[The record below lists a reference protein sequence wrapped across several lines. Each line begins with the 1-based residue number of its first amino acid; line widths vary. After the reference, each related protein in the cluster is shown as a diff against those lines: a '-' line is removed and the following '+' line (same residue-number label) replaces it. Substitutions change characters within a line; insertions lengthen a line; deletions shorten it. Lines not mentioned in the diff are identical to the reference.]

1 MKRIGK
7 RLLACF
13 LAAAMAFTVPA
24 VPAYA
29 AVSQTSGNTAV
40 QNAALLEAL
49 RQEYGGDAEKLM
61 GVLTQYGLL
70 DDKGNLKTSEKID
83 LDGKEY
89 TLDQLE
95 ALLDDPATDL
105 SRVAKVDGD
114 PVTLEN
120 LKLMVEIERELARI
134 QAAYFTERSL
144 TPEQADSLLS
154 FYQAAQNGEVSLIS
168 SPYTP
173 SIYDH
178 TARVRM
184 KVDKN
189 EVKNEAGT
197 VTATFSLAEPLNYEV
212 SFKVQTLD
220 GSALAGT
227 HYTAVDKEVKIA
239 VGETSV
245 DVKIPILAISE
256 NWNTKDDLWDGKRSF
271 FLRAYD
277 AKDVLFADDSGDRE
291 ALTQQ
296 IDITMKYDFGSGKQ
310 ELSVNKNNYNE
321 ALPLTD
327 PMKYLVNKGVVNKL
341 TMSYNS
347 EVSGSAFSFDSFLH
361 GSQNYG
367 IVCNVFLYRGF
378 EASIKTGDTDLLS
391 GSKGYQYYSTRKYGD
406 EVNTD
411 WNDNPTYYTANDY
424 RDQFAPYQGFD
435 VNAAVNVGSEAS
447 RTITDLA
454 PYRESLCTKGITLH
468 GAAQESR
475 MVIIQAGY
483 GGQNGYTRTTNGVP
497 PKGQNFAYGEA
508 DLNNTYDS
516 ACDQFPW
523 YGYDKKTSTAIA
535 LSDTKMPT
543 VRSIKA
549 PEGVNFYEGDV
560 IPVTVEF
567 DEPVK
572 AGDVDF
578 RVLQNAT
585 GTAAT
590 QLEPADSGLTAER
603 HTFLYTVKATDNTTI
618 YPSYLSFADLQG
630 NKGTTLDGNSYFEA
644 KELCKK
650 GIKAPLS
657 KAAFGTLDVT
667 MGEDKTTKK
676 PVATVTV
683 PLSDVAEAVSDVL
696 AMGKPNSED
705 NKFYLNELQVSLD
718 GGTSKQP
725 FWFDDDKNPTQLV
738 CEIPLDYNT
747 TGEELPFTAELWWQG
762 ALLLGKKADG
772 KVPSTVFAESKDF
785 SIVPSADFEEYAGKK
800 TLFYQDFLGKSLP
813 SLSLGRQINNEKIT
827 FQQDDDFKW
836 SSGNDTVATIDEKG
850 VISLTGKSGE
860 VDFTL
865 TALNGGV
872 KEKEA
877 TNTTAKLKVDMGS
890 TPFLSVPAGQDRIAV
905 TKGQSAVLN
914 WTSNLSEKNQAAKPG
929 EIVETSFTAELYAA
943 GDCEIDGAGKVTGVK
958 KEKDK
963 ESLWSKTV
971 TGTAEKPAATVS
983 VPKEKLTEL
992 GSPAYVVRVSSG
1004 GLALYFQ
1011 ITVISP
1017 PAVVDLARPDGG
1029 LYVLDSIESLPL
1041 SYTFSNFVKDQ
1052 EGSQY
1057 ELYIVNSRGEEIA
1070 RETDLKKLTEEDG
1083 KLSGKYTL
1091 EIPKVELNKADKESY
1106 RDVYTVALKAKNGTD
1121 ANWSYDSFLLY
1132 VYSDGA
1138 LKLWID
1144 GEEAPASL
1152 EMTNVPQIS
1161 GLYEEYEFEVAQE
1174 QVLDMERDIN
1184 LKRMISINYGDYAWG
1199 ALCDRVKWAETD
1211 GREKGSVATVNYNR
1225 GGLYEN
1231 IEYFDRSSYAPTDQ
1245 FILSGL
1251 AEGEARVTVE
1261 HALTGDSAALD
1272 LSVKTLAGKL
1282 YLFQCYPKLT
1292 TTLTYTNG
1300 KGERKTVKSE
1310 EDGRAAIYEESGI
1323 ASDVYCRSEATEG
1336 GDSAVYLGTVYQP
1349 NLVSGERDSTRLE
1362 LYPLNNLQL
1371 RRAAQ
1376 ATLYFKQPDGTP
1388 YTGSVIFR
1396 GGVYREGEY
1405 AEKAQFAFQGEETVS
1420 KNGAEDQTVN
1430 LGPDGKL
1437 AVTMDITQFTT
1448 ASRPDAVQDAV
1459 QAGENIQYIMELR
1472 FGNDKDYQPIFT
1484 SVDASLN
1491 EADITSSGD
1500 AIYTL
1505 TKAEKKAPFIAGQ
1518 STRYAEKGDRFPVLG
1533 YTGNVGPNTTY
1544 PSVWLS
1550 TSVLWWGD
1558 ELPEN
1563 VKKAANSVTIQD
1575 ASQQTLLNQTVENT
1589 VYPFSTM
1596 LLTTHTVRVDQRSM
1610 DRLGMATYD
1619 ARNLKITLT
1628 RDGKNAYQSS
1638 TLPFKLVNM
1647 IGAPAS
1653 ESAES
1658 LTAALNQLGGT
1669 SVDAKEGGKMDTAD
1683 KLLQMGMKL
1692 VSSDSNYSTEKTGF
1706 SLKLSPTEDP
1716 LRFLGFITA
1725 NAGNM
1730 ESGHNVTGVYPAD
1743 GSGGGKKQTSDFD
1756 YVPSIFS
1763 IAQMCKGTYLGK
1775 QEADAMDAIEG
1786 KGVRSLSFDLGGYM
1800 ESEIVY
1806 NTTHKKWE
1814 IHVLNGGFH
1823 AGGGVSY
1830 SWQSNMVVGVV
1841 PVVISLTL
1849 GGTIEVSMDAQDGNY
1864 TYYLGGVDTAPNPDT
1879 VKVSM
1884 ADTDFLTELR
1894 VYLYA
1899 RIFAGIGFDISIV
1912 ALKVGI
1918 FGQIDADMQFQ
1929 WLNRPY
1935 LGGENKGYA
1944 LSDVGAENTRDQA
1957 VLDGQHFSA
1966 TGTAGIEFYFKFLFV
1981 SYEKI
1986 FASKSIELFNT
1997 GTGQWDQIQDIWAA
2011 NAKINGS
2018 KVRRMSV
2025 NGQTC
2030 YEVDLGAQLED
2041 RSYLNSGVP
2050 RIWGSPANGISLLS
2064 MDTQQG
2070 VTESLQTNAYPYSN
2084 PVVSDDGQLMAYLSD
2099 RGNTDVSATRAMYSV
2114 KEDGQFPEGSPISD
2128 EGYGDSSLQLAG
2140 TADSAVAVWVRQ
2152 SQQVAKEITGYDGEN
2167 NPIYAPLTPEDQA
2180 LQSNSTEVMASL
2192 WNGSAWET
2200 TRLTENGT
2208 PDLAPVAATNG
2219 EKTIVA
2225 WRSAVPSSNEAVTT
2239 FDQQDQIL
2247 CRVYDHATKNWGEV
2261 FTLYDGSSAA
2271 GAVKGLQIAM
2281 MADGAAAVA
2290 YTLDTSAGQ
2299 TQNDT
2304 SGWETMAAIVPAGG
2318 SGKDAVRTIRLTDDK
2333 ALDENPQIAAVS
2345 FGETQRFVVG
2355 WHTQQTVTESG
2366 NLEDDIRLAAFD
2378 ADGALYNGMPDS
2390 VGVIAAGTDLR
2401 VGSNFR
2407 FAKNAGSIEDLSLV
2421 WADSVAPEDGG
2432 KAEDLDEA
2440 YEEVGYDVLK
2450 AVKFINVQDQLSLS
2464 AAVEVAK
2471 MKGEN
2476 GKPNSLVDHFDAW
2489 MDNGEVK
2496 SILLATSY
2504 SGSKTRTVEVEMGG
2518 TTTSMELLVAD
2529 PVSGMYTAT
2538 GTFINQ
2544 IEVPTVAFDYDDI
2557 YLNTDIPV
2565 QFTVRNSG
2573 KDPIDSVSIQLGG
2586 GGAQT
2591 TGGLNLMPN
2600 ETTILTALCPVGS
2613 KVENVDYTVEASFT
2627 GGDSDQQSGS
2637 LCLDIPDV
2645 GFSGLTLDEAAD
2657 GKRTLRFSLYN
2668 QLTAPLTAGRDTV
2681 QVAFYSDPSHTL
2693 PLLDSSGEE
2702 LKLTITDE
2710 QDLTLINSGAY
2721 SRTVTADLTKIL
2733 GSGTEV
2739 PDGGVPVYAMAWIEQ
2754 QIRPA
2759 VLNRRN
2765 ARSAEMGVIGEFH
2778 TSNNYSQLNLQ
2789 GLLGQ
2794 YGNAPVHMNSNL
2806 TSEGGST
2813 VVTVTI
2819 QNNSLKEKTSGNLI
2833 VTLLDAGG
2841 KVLGQQQS
2849 YSAGAPNDGLLSLA
2863 VEEVK
2868 DVEFTFAGQAGA
2880 SVQVTYSDAVLDE
2893 EVTNNAALDQLA
2905 LAGVPLTVET
2915 REEKDGTEQ
2924 IWFVGKGRDLNQ
2936 ALLTVVPQ
2944 DPRAAVQVDKTAY
2957 TAARQLRLSGGL
2969 NRYTVTIT
2977 ALDGTTVQTYYLEVS
2992 NTLSPSGGGSG
3003 YSVTVP
3009 EKTDHGTVTANPDQA
3024 EEGQAVAITVT
3035 PEQGYMLEKLT
3046 AVDEKGNKLT
3056 LTNLGDGKYTFT
3068 MPGSKVEVQAAFKPV
3083 AFPFADVSESDWFY
3097 GSVKYVYE
3105 NGMMNGTGYTTFSPY
3120 LNTSRGM
3127 IMTVLYRLE
3136 GSPAVSGGSGFTD
3149 VAAGQYYTDA
3159 IAWGSAHGI
3168 VLGYENNRFGPDDDV
3183 TREQLAAILYRYAQ
3197 YKGYDVTA
3205 GGSGVIT
3212 GYEDAETVSSYAVT
3226 PMKWA
3231 VGTGVINGSENRLLP
3246 RNMATRGEAAAM
3258 FMRFC
3263 RKVAQAAR

>member
-1 MKRIGK
+1 
-7 RLLACF
+7 
-13 LAAAMAFTVPA
+13 MAFTVPA

-89 TLDQLE
+89 TLDQIE

-120 LKLMVEIERELARI
+120 LKQMVEIERELARI
-134 QAAYFTERSL
+134 QSTYFTDRSL

-154 FYQAAQNGEVSLIS
+154 FYRAAQNGEVSLIS

-197 VTATFSLAEPLNYEV
+197 VTASFSLAAPLNYEV

-220 GSALAGT
+220 GSALAGI
-227 HYTAVDKEVKIA
+227 HYTKTKEEEKGGEVKIPT
-239 VGETSV
+239 GETSV
-245 DVKIPILAISE
+245 DVEIPILAVSE
-256 NWNTKDDLWDGKRSF
+256 NWDTKDDLWNGKRSF

-296 IDITMKYDFGSGKQ
+296 IDIAMKYDFGSGTQ
-310 ELSVNKNNYNE
+310 QLSVNENNYNKT
-321 ALPLTD
+321 LPLSD

-341 TMSYNS
+341 TMSYSS
-347 EVSGSAFSFDSFLH
+347 EVSGSAFSFDGFLR
-361 GSQNYG
+361 GDQNAILCSIY
-367 IVCNVFLYRGF
+367 LYRGF
-378 EASIKTGDTDLLS
+378 EASIKTGSTDLLS
-391 GSKGYQYYSTRKYGD
+391 GSKGYQYYSTRKYAD

-411 WNDNPTYYTANDY
+411 WNSDPTYCTEDDY
-424 RDQFAPYQGFD
+424 QDQYPPYPGFNVKAGVD
-435 VNAAVNVGSEAS
+435 VGSEAS
-447 RTITDLA
+447 KTITDLA
-454 PYRESLCTKGITLH
+454 SYRESLCTNGITLH
-468 GAAQESR
+468 GAAHESR
-475 MVIIQAGY
+475 MVIIQALGGLWGY
-483 GGQNGYTRTTNGVP
+483 SRTTNGVP
-497 PKGQNFAYGEA
+497 PKDQGFNGGETE
-508 DLNNTYDS
+508 LNNAYDS

-523 YGYDKKTSTAIA
+523 NGYDKKTSTAIA
-535 LSDTKMPT
+535 LSDTQMPT
-543 VRSIKA
+543 VVSIKA
-549 PEGVNFYEGDV
+549 PENINFYAGDV
-560 IPVTVEF
+560 IPVTVQF
-567 DEPVK
+567 SEPVTAEK
-572 AGDVDF
+572 VNF
-578 RVLQNAT
+578 EVLQNAT
-585 GTAAT
+585 GEAT
-590 QLEPADSGLTAER
+590 IQLQPADGALTAER
-603 HTFLYTVKATDNTTI
+603 HTFLYTVRETDNPMI
-618 YPSYLSFADLQG
+618 HPDSLSFQDLQG
-630 NKGTTLDGNSYFEA
+630 NEGTTLKGNSNFKGLSA
-644 KELCKK
+644 DDLCKE
-650 GIKAPLS
+650 GIKAPLP
-657 KAAFGTLDVT
+657 KAAFGTPAVT
-667 MGEDKTTKK
+667 MGEDETTKK

-683 PLSDVAEAVSDVL
+683 PLTDVAEAVDDVL
-696 AMGKPNSED
+696 DMGKTKD
-705 NKFYLNELQVSLD
+705 NKFYLNDLQVSLD
-718 GGTSKQP
+718 GGTNKQP
-725 FWFDDDKNPTQLV
+725 FWFDNDKNPTKLE
-738 CEIPLDYNT
+738 CRIPLDYNT
-747 TGEELPFTAELWWQG
+747 TGDDLPFTAELWWKDI
-762 ALLLGKKADG
+762 LLLGKKADG
-772 KVPSTVFAESKDF
+772 SVPSTVFAERKDF
-785 SIVPSADFEEYAGKK
+785 SIVPSTDFAEYAGKK

-813 SLSLGRQINNEKIT
+813 KLSLGRKINRPEIT
-827 FQQDDDFKW
+827 FQQDGDFKW

-850 VISLTGKSGE
+850 VIFLTGKSGE

-890 TPFLSVPAGQDRIAV
+890 TPFLSVPAGQDRITV
-905 TKGQSAVLN
+905 TQGQSAVLN

-929 EIVETSFTAELYAA
+929 EKVETTFSAELYAA

-958 KEKDK
+958 QGKEFQ
-963 ESLWSKTV
+963 WSGTV
-971 TGTAEKPAATVS
+971 TGDATKPAATVS
-983 VPKEKLTEL
+983 VPKEELTVL

-1011 ITVISP
+1011 ITVIPP
-1017 PAVVDLARPDGG
+1017 PAGVDLARPDGG
-1029 LYVLDSIESLPL
+1029 LYVLDSIGSLSL

-1057 ELYIVNSRGEEIA
+1057 ELYIVNSKGKEIA

-1091 EIPKVELNKADKESY
+1091 EIPKVELNKEDKESY

-1161 GLYEEYEFEVAQE
+1161 GLYEEYEFEVAQKK
-1174 QVLDMERDIN
+1174 VLDMERDIN

-1251 AEGEARVTVE
+1251 AEGEAEITVE
-1261 HALTGDSAALD
+1261 HALTEANATLD
-1272 LSVKTLAGKL
+1272 LSVKTLADKL

-1300 KGERKTVKSE
+1300 NGERKTVKSQG
-1310 EDGRAAIYEESGI
+1310 DGRAAVYEESGI

-1336 GDSAVYLGTVYQP
+1336 SDIAVYLGTVYQP

-1388 YTGSVIFR
+1388 YTGSVTFR

-1405 AEKAQFAFQGEETVS
+1405 AEKAQFAFQGEEAVN
-1420 KNGAEDQTVN
+1420 KNGAEDQTVS

-1448 ASRPDAVQDAV
+1448 ASRPDAVQNAV

-1589 VYPFSTM
+1589 VYPFSTI

-1619 ARNLKITLT
+1619 ARNLKITLS
-1628 RDGKNAYQSS
+1628 RDGKNTYQSS

-1658 LTAALNQLGGT
+1658 LSAALEQLGGT
-1669 SVDAKEGGKMDTAD
+1669 SVDAGSDNKMSTAD
-1683 KLLQMGMKL
+1683 KLLQMGMEL

-1706 SLKLSPTEDP
+1706 SLKLSPTKDP

-1725 NAGNM
+1725 NGGNM

-1864 TYYLGGVDTAPNPDT
+1864 TYYLGGVGTADSEDA

-1944 LSDVGAENTRDQA
+1944 LSDVGAEGTRDQA

-1997 GTGQWDQIQDIWAA
+1997 GTGQWKQIQDIWAA
-2011 NAKINGS
+2011 NAKINGA

-2064 MDTQQG
+2064 VDTQQG

-2084 PVVSDDGQLMAYLSD
+2084 PVVSDDGQMMAYLSD
-2099 RGNTDVSATRAMYSV
+2099 RGNADVSATRAMCSV
-2114 KEDGQFPEGSPISD
+2114 KSGGSFPEGSPISN

-2192 WNGSAWET
+2192 WNGSAWAT

-2219 EKTIVA
+2219 KKTIVA

-2247 CRVYDHATKNWGEV
+2247 CRVYDHAAKNWGEA

-2281 MADGAAAVA
+2281 MEDGAAAVA

-2299 TQNDT
+2299 AQDDT
-2304 SGWETMAAIVPAGG
+2304 SGWETMAAIIPLDEKTEDGKTEEKKTA
-2318 SGKDAVRTIRLTDDK
+2318 GKDAVRTIRLTDDK
-2333 ALDENPQIAAVS
+2333 ALDENPQIAAVY
-2345 FGETQRFVVG
+2345 FGDTQRFVVG

-2390 VGVIAAGTDLR
+2390 VGVITAGTDLR

-2407 FAKNAGSIEDLSLV
+2407 FAKNAGNIEDLSLV
-2421 WADSVAPEDGG
+2421 WVDSVAPEDGG
-2432 KAEDLDEA
+2432 NAENLDEA
-2440 YEEVGYDVLK
+2440 YKEVGYDVLK
-2450 AVKFINVQDQLSLS
+2450 AVKFIDVQDRLSLS

-2489 MDNGEVK
+2489 MDEGEVK

-2504 SGSKTRTVEVEMGG
+2504 SGSKTRTVEVEMNG
-2518 TTTSMELLVAD
+2518 TTTSMELQVAD

-2538 GTFINQ
+2538 GTFLNQ

-2573 KDPIDSVSIQLGG
+2573 KDSIGSVSIQLGG
-2586 GGAQT
+2586 GDTQT
-2591 TGGLNLMPN
+2591 IDGLNLMPN

-2613 KVENVDYTVEASFT
+2613 TVENVDYTVTASFT
-2627 GGDSDQQSGS
+2627 GGDSSQQSGS

-2668 QLTAPLTAGRDTV
+2668 QLTAPLKAGRDTV
-2681 QVAFYSDPSHTL
+2681 QVAFYSDPSHTE
-2693 PLLDSSGEE
+2693 PLLSSSGEA

-2794 YGNAPVHMNSNL
+2794 YGNAPVHMNSTL

-2849 YSAGAPNDGLLSLA
+2849 YSAGAPNDGLLSLGI
-2863 VEEVK
+2863 EEIK
-2868 DVEFTFAGQAGA
+2868 DVQFTFAGQAGA
-2880 SVQVTYSDAVLDE
+2880 SVQVAYSDAMLNE

-2905 LAGVPLTVET
+2905 LSGVPLTVET

-2944 DPRAAVQVDKTAY
+2944 DPRASVQVDKTEY

-2977 ALDGTTVQTYYLEVS
+2977 APDETTVQTYYLEVS

-3068 MPGSKVEVQAAFKPV
+3068 MPGSKVEVQAAFKPA

-3159 IAWGSAHGI
+3159 ITWGSAHGI

>member
-1 MKRIGK
+1 
-7 RLLACF
+7 
-13 LAAAMAFTVPA
+13 MAFTVPA

-367 IVCNVFLYRGF
+367 IVCNVFLDRGF
-378 EASIKTGDTDLLS
+378 AASIKTGDTDLLS

-1245 FILSGL
+1245 VILSGL

-1957 VLDGQHFSA
+1957 VLDGQHFSS

-2613 KVENVDYTVEASFT
+2613 TVENVDYTVEASFT

>member
-1 MKRIGK
+1 
-7 RLLACF
+7 
-13 LAAAMAFTVPA
+13 MAFTVPA

-2613 KVENVDYTVEASFT
+2613 TVENVDYTVEASFT

>member
-1 MKRIGK
+1 
-7 RLLACF
+7 
-13 LAAAMAFTVPA
+13 MAFTVPA
-24 VPAYA
+24 APAYA
-29 AVSQTSGNTAV
+29 TVGQTSGNTAV

-49 RQEYGGDAEKLM
+49 RQEYGGDAEELM

-83 LDGKEY
+83 LDGTEY
-89 TLDQLE
+89 TLDQIE
-95 ALLDDPATDL
+95 ALLDDPTTDL

-134 QAAYFTERSL
+134 QATYFTERSL
-144 TPEQADSLLS
+144 TSEQADSLLS

-173 SIYDH
+173 SGFDH

-184 KVDKN
+184 KVDKAEVNN
-189 EVKNEAGT
+189 EVGT
-197 VTATFSLAEPLNYEV
+197 VTATFSLAAALGYDV

-245 DVKIPILAISE
+245 DVEIPILAVSG
-256 NWNTKDDLWDGKRSF
+256 NWDTKDDLWDGKRSF

-277 AKDVLFADDSGDRE
+277 AQHVLFADDSGDRE

-296 IDITMKYDFGSGKQ
+296 TDITMKYDFGSGTQ
-310 ELSVNKNNYNE
+310 QLSVNKNNYNE
-321 ALPLTD
+321 TLTLTD

-341 TMSYNS
+341 DWWHDANFSNS
-347 EVSGSAFSFDSFLH
+347 VGGTWYSKIDEYKDSGGH
-361 GSQNYG
+361 GDYVTVLKRTYSGY
-367 IVCNVFLYRGF
+367 
-378 EASIKTGDTDLLS
+378 EASISVGTQNLVTSS
-391 GSKGYQYYSTRKYGD
+391 GGYQYNGPFDEKTDQWGYTEPEQENNLFGD
-406 EVNTD
+406 YEKFC
-411 WNDNPTYYTANDY
+411 P
-424 RDQFAPYQGFD
+424 
-435 VNAAVNVGSEAS
+435 
-447 RTITDLA
+447 L
-454 PYRESLCTKGITLH
+454 
-468 GAAQESR
+468 
-475 MVIIQAGY
+475 Y
-483 GGQNGYTRTTNGVP
+483 GGNSKDGVISAA
-497 PKGQNFAYGEA
+497 KSGTSWLDTSSALKDGLVQSGVHFFGRAHVSQ
-508 DLNNTYDS
+508 LNTMI
-516 ACDQFPW
+516 
-523 YGYDKKTSTAIA
+523 TSTTAALMWVNSNTRSILDGESNALYTNPKAILSDDIISYIEEFYTDYIKGFPGRDTNVHETVT

-543 VRSIKA
+543 VVSIKA
-549 PEGVNFYEGDV
+549 PENINFYVGDV
-560 IPVTVEF
+560 IPVTVQF
-567 DEPVK
+567 SEPVR
-572 AGDVDF
+572 AEDVEF
-578 RVLQNAT
+578 KVLQNAT
-585 GTAAT
+585 GDAT
-590 QLEPADSGLTAER
+590 IQLQLADGALTAER
-603 HTFLYTVKATDNTTI
+603 HTFLYTVRETDNPMI
-618 YPSYLSFADLQG
+618 HPDSLSFQDLQG
-630 NKGTTLDGNSYFEA
+630 NAGTTLKGNSNFKGLNA
-644 KELCKK
+644 DDLCKE
-650 GIKAPLS
+650 GIKAPLP
-657 KAAFGTLDVT
+657 KAAFGTPAVT
-667 MGEDKTTKK
+667 MGEDETTKK

-683 PLSDVAEAVSDVL
+683 PLTGVTEAVGDVL
-696 AMGKPNSED
+696 DMGKTSSED
-705 NKFYLNELQVSLD
+705 NKFYLNELRVSLD

-725 FWFDDDKNPTQLV
+725 FWFDNDKNPTKLECQ
-738 CEIPLDYNT
+738 IPLDYNT
-747 TGEELPFTAELWWQG
+747 TGDDLPFTAELWWQDI
-762 ALLLGKKADG
+762 LLLGKKADG
-772 KVPSTVFAESKDF
+772 NVPSTVFAKREDF

-827 FQQDDDFKW
+827 FQQDSDFKW

-872 KEKEA
+872 KKEEA
-877 TNTTAKLKVDMGS
+877 TNTTAKLKVDMGN
-890 TPFLSVPAGQDRIAV
+890 TPFLSVPAGQDRITV
-905 TKGQSAVLN
+905 TQGQSAVLN

-929 EIVETSFTAELYAA
+929 EIVKTSFTAELYAA
-943 GDCEIDGAGKVTGVK
+943 GDCTIDGTGKVTGVNQNT
-958 KEKDK
+958 EP
-963 ESLWSKTV
+963 LWSKTV
-971 TGTAEKPAATVS
+971 TGDAEKPAATVS
-983 VPKEKLTEL
+983 VPKEKLTVL
-992 GSPAYVVRVSSG
+992 GSPAYVVRVSGG

-1029 LYVLDSIESLPL
+1029 LYVLDSIGILPL
-1041 SYTFSNFVKDQ
+1041 SYTFSNFVKGQ

-1057 ELYIVNSRGEEIA
+1057 ELYIVNSKGEEIA
-1070 RETDLKKLTEEDG
+1070 KETDLGKLTEEDG
-1083 KLSGKYTL
+1083 KLSGKYEL
-1091 EIPKVELNKADKESY
+1091 EIPKVELNQEDKESY

-1132 VYSDGA
+1132 VYSDNA

-1152 EMTNVPQIS
+1152 KMTNVPEIS
-1161 GLYEEYEFEVAQE
+1161 GLYEEYEFEVAQKK
-1174 QVLDMERDIN
+1174 VLDMERDIN

-1211 GREKGSVATVNYNR
+1211 EREKGSVATVNYNR

-1251 AEGEARVTVE
+1251 AEGEAEITVE

-1272 LSVKTLAGKL
+1272 LSVRTLAGKL

-1310 EDGRAAIYEESGI
+1310 EDGRAAVYEESGI
-1323 ASDVYCRSEATEG
+1323 ASDVYCRSEVKEK

-1388 YTGSVIFR
+1388 YTGSVTFR

-1405 AEKAQFAFQGEETVS
+1405 AEKAQFAFQDEETVN

-1448 ASRPDAVQDAV
+1448 ASRPDAVQNAV

-1533 YTGNVGPNTTY
+1533 YTGNVGPNTSY

-1619 ARNLKITLT
+1619 ARNLKITLS

-1658 LTAALNQLGGT
+1658 LSAALTQLGGT
-1669 SVDAKEGGKMDTAD
+1669 SVDAGSDNKMSTAD
-1683 KLLQMGMKL
+1683 KLLQMGMSL
-1692 VSSDSNYSTEKTGF
+1692 VASDSNYSTEKTGF

-1725 NAGNM
+1725 NGGNM

-1775 QEADAMDAIEG
+1775 QEEDAMDAIEG
-1786 KGVRSLSFDLGGYM
+1786 KGVRSLSFELGGYM

-2011 NAKINGS
+2011 NAKINGA

-2084 PVVSDDGQLMAYLSD
+2084 PVVSDDGHMMAYLSD
-2099 RGNTDVSATRAMYSV
+2099 MGNADVSATRAMCSV
-2114 KEDGQFPEGSPISD
+2114 KDGGSFPVGSPISD

-2140 TADSAVAVWVRQ
+2140 TADNAVAVWVRQ

-2192 WNGSAWET
+2192 WNGTGWET

-2239 FDQQDQIL
+2239 FDQQDKIL
-2247 CRVYDHATKNWGEV
+2247 CRVYDHATKNWGEA

-2421 WADSVAPEDGG
+2421 WVDSVAPEDGG

-2613 KVENVDYTVEASFT
+2613 TVENVDYTVEASFT

-2849 YSAGAPNDGLLSLA
+2849 YSAGALNNGLLSLEI
-2863 VEEVK
+2863 EEIR
-2868 DVEFTFAGQAGA
+2868 DVQFTFAGQTGA
-2880 SVQVTYSDAVLDE
+2880 SVQVTYSDAVLE
-2893 EVTNNAALDQLA
+2893 EGVTNNAALDQLS
-2905 LAGVPLTVET
+2905 LAGVSLTVET
-2915 REEKDGTEQ
+2915 REEEDGTEQ

-2944 DPRAAVQVDKTAY
+2944 DPRAAVQVDKTEY

-2977 ALDGTTVQTYYLEVS
+2977 APDGTTVQTYYLEVS

-3068 MPGSKVEVQAAFKPV
+3068 MPGSKVEVQAAFKPA

-3105 NGMMNGTGYTTFSPY
+3105 NGMMNGTGYTTFSPC

-3159 IAWGSAHGI
+3159 IAWGSAHSI

>member
-1 MKRIGK
+1 M
-7 RLLACF
+7 
-13 LAAAMAFTVPA
+13 
-24 VPAYA
+24 
-29 AVSQTSGNTAV
+29 
-40 QNAALLEAL
+40 
-49 RQEYGGDAEKLM
+49 
-61 GVLTQYGLL
+61 
-70 DDKGNLKTSEKID
+70 
-83 LDGKEY
+83 
-89 TLDQLE
+89 
-95 ALLDDPATDL
+95 
-105 SRVAKVDGD
+105 
-114 PVTLEN
+114 
-120 LKLMVEIERELARI
+120 
-134 QAAYFTERSL
+134 
-144 TPEQADSLLS
+144 
-154 FYQAAQNGEVSLIS
+154 
-168 SPYTP
+168 
-173 SIYDH
+173 
-178 TARVRM
+178 
-184 KVDKN
+184 
-189 EVKNEAGT
+189 
-197 VTATFSLAEPLNYEV
+197 
-212 SFKVQTLD
+212 
-220 GSALAGT
+220 
-227 HYTAVDKEVKIA
+227 
-239 VGETSV
+239 
-245 DVKIPILAISE
+245 
-256 NWNTKDDLWDGKRSF
+256 
-271 FLRAYD
+271 
-277 AKDVLFADDSGDRE
+277 LFADDSGDRE

-585 GTAAT
+585 GAAAT

-2011 NAKINGS
+2011 NAKINGA

-2084 PVVSDDGQLMAYLSD
+2084 PVVSDDGHMMAYLSD
-2099 RGNTDVSATRAMYSV
+2099 MGNADVSATRAMCSV
-2114 KEDGQFPEGSPISD
+2114 KDGGSFPVGSPISD

-2140 TADSAVAVWVRQ
+2140 TADNAVAVWVRQ

-2192 WNGSAWET
+2192 WNGTGWET

-2239 FDQQDQIL
+2239 FDQQDKIL
-2247 CRVYDHATKNWGEV
+2247 CRVYDHATKNWGEA

-2421 WADSVAPEDGG
+2421 WVDSVAPEDGG

-2613 KVENVDYTVEASFT
+2613 TVENVDYTVEASFT

-2849 YSAGAPNDGLLSLA
+2849 YSAGALNNGLLSLEI
-2863 VEEVK
+2863 EEIR
-2868 DVEFTFAGQAGA
+2868 DVQFTFAGQTGA
-2880 SVQVTYSDAVLDE
+2880 SVQVTYSDAVLE
-2893 EVTNNAALDQLA
+2893 EGVTNNAALDQLS
-2905 LAGVPLTVET
+2905 LAGVSLTVET
-2915 REEKDGTEQ
+2915 REEEDGTEQ

-2944 DPRAAVQVDKTAY
+2944 DPRAAVQVDKTEY

-2977 ALDGTTVQTYYLEVS
+2977 APDGTTVQTYYLEVS

-3068 MPGSKVEVQAAFKPV
+3068 MPGSKVEVQAAFKPA

-3105 NGMMNGTGYTTFSPY
+3105 NGMMNGTGYTTFSPC

-3159 IAWGSAHGI
+3159 IAWGSAHSI

>member
-1 MKRIGK
+1 
-7 RLLACF
+7 
-13 LAAAMAFTVPA
+13 MAFTVPA

-630 NKGTTLDGNSYFEA
+630 NKGTTLDCNSYFEA

-2011 NAKINGS
+2011 NAKINGA

-2084 PVVSDDGQLMAYLSD
+2084 PVVSDDGHMMAYLSD
-2099 RGNTDVSATRAMYSV
+2099 MGNADVSATRAMCSV
-2114 KEDGQFPEGSPISD
+2114 KDGGSFPVGSPISD

-2140 TADSAVAVWVRQ
+2140 TADNAVAVWVRQ

-2192 WNGSAWET
+2192 WNGTGWET

-2239 FDQQDQIL
+2239 FDQQDKIL
-2247 CRVYDHATKNWGEV
+2247 CRVYDHATKNWGEA

-2421 WADSVAPEDGG
+2421 WVDSVAPEDGG

-2613 KVENVDYTVEASFT
+2613 TVENVDYTVEASFT

-2849 YSAGAPNDGLLSLA
+2849 YSAGALNNGLLSLEI
-2863 VEEVK
+2863 EEIR
-2868 DVEFTFAGQAGA
+2868 DVQFTFAGQTGA
-2880 SVQVTYSDAVLDE
+2880 SVQVTYSDAVLE
-2893 EVTNNAALDQLA
+2893 EGVTNNAALDQLS
-2905 LAGVPLTVET
+2905 LAGVSLTVET
-2915 REEKDGTEQ
+2915 REEEDGTEQ

-2944 DPRAAVQVDKTAY
+2944 DPRAAVQVDKTEY

-2977 ALDGTTVQTYYLEVS
+2977 APDGTTVQTYYLEVS

-3068 MPGSKVEVQAAFKPV
+3068 MPGSKVEVQAAFKPA

-3105 NGMMNGTGYTTFSPY
+3105 NGMMNGTGYTTFSPC

-3159 IAWGSAHGI
+3159 IAWGSAHSI

>member
-1 MKRIGK
+1 
-7 RLLACF
+7 
-13 LAAAMAFTVPA
+13 MAFTVPA

-2504 SGSKTRTVEVEMGG
+2504 SVSKTRTVEVEMGG

-2613 KVENVDYTVEASFT
+2613 TVENVDYTVEASFT

>member
-1 MKRIGK
+1 
-7 RLLACF
+7 
-13 LAAAMAFTVPA
+13 MAFTVPA

-762 ALLLGKKADG
+762 ALLLCKKADG

-2613 KVENVDYTVEASFT
+2613 TVENVDYTVEASFT

>member
-1 MKRIGK
+1 
-7 RLLACF
+7 
-13 LAAAMAFTVPA
+13 MAFTVPA

-1692 VSSDSNYSTEKTGF
+1692 VSSDSNYSTEKTGI

-2613 KVENVDYTVEASFT
+2613 TVENVDYTVEASFT

>member
-1 MKRIGK
+1 
-7 RLLACF
+7 
-13 LAAAMAFTVPA
+13 MAFTVPA

-2011 NAKINGS
+2011 NAKINGA

-2084 PVVSDDGQLMAYLSD
+2084 PVVSDDGHMMAYLSD
-2099 RGNTDVSATRAMYSV
+2099 MGNADVSATRAMCSV
-2114 KEDGQFPEGSPISD
+2114 KDGGSFPVGSPISD

-2140 TADSAVAVWVRQ
+2140 TADNAVAVWVRQ

-2192 WNGSAWET
+2192 WNGTGWET

-2239 FDQQDQIL
+2239 FDQQDKIL
-2247 CRVYDHATKNWGEV
+2247 CRVYDHATKNWGEA

-2421 WADSVAPEDGG
+2421 WVDSVAPEDGG

-2613 KVENVDYTVEASFT
+2613 TVENVDYTVEASFT

-2794 YGNAPVHMNSNL
+2794 YGNAPVQMNSNL

-2813 VVTVTI
+2813 AVTVTI

-2849 YSAGAPNDGLLSLA
+2849 YSAGALNNGLLALEI
-2863 VEEVK
+2863 EEIR
-2868 DVEFTFAGQAGA
+2868 DVQFTFAGQTGA
-2880 SVQVTYSDAVLDE
+2880 SVQVTYSDAVLE
-2893 EVTNNAALDQLA
+2893 EGVTNNAALDQLS
-2905 LAGVPLTVET
+2905 LAGVSLTVET
-2915 REEKDGTEQ
+2915 REEEDGTEQ

-2944 DPRAAVQVDKTAY
+2944 DPRAAVQVDKTEY

-2977 ALDGTTVQTYYLEVS
+2977 APDGTTVQTYYLEVS

-3068 MPGSKVEVQAAFKPV
+3068 MPGSKVEVQAAFKPA

-3105 NGMMNGTGYTTFSPY
+3105 NGMMNGTGYTTFSPC

-3159 IAWGSAHGI
+3159 IAWGSAHSI

>member
-2011 NAKINGS
+2011 NAKINGA

-2084 PVVSDDGQLMAYLSD
+2084 PVVSDDGHMMAYLSD
-2099 RGNTDVSATRAMYSV
+2099 MGNADVSATRAMCSV
-2114 KEDGQFPEGSPISD
+2114 KDGGSFPVGSPISD

-2140 TADSAVAVWVRQ
+2140 TADNAVAVWVRQ

-2192 WNGSAWET
+2192 WNGTGWET

-2239 FDQQDQIL
+2239 FDQQDKIL
-2247 CRVYDHATKNWGEV
+2247 CRVYDHATKNWGEA

-2421 WADSVAPEDGG
+2421 WVDSVAPEDGG

-2613 KVENVDYTVEASFT
+2613 TVENVDYTVTASFT
-2627 GGDSDQQSGS
+2627 GGDSSQQSGS

-2849 YSAGAPNDGLLSLA
+2849 YSAGALNNGLLSLEI
-2863 VEEVK
+2863 EEIR
-2868 DVEFTFAGQAGA
+2868 DVQFTFAGQTGA
-2880 SVQVTYSDAVLDE
+2880 SVQVTYSDAVLE
-2893 EVTNNAALDQLA
+2893 EGVTNNAALDQLS
-2905 LAGVPLTVET
+2905 LAGVSLTVET
-2915 REEKDGTEQ
+2915 REEEDGTEQ

-2944 DPRAAVQVDKTAY
+2944 DPRAAVQVDKTEY

-2977 ALDGTTVQTYYLEVS
+2977 APDGTTVQTYYLEVS

-3068 MPGSKVEVQAAFKPV
+3068 MPGSKVEVQAAFKPA

-3105 NGMMNGTGYTTFSPY
+3105 NGMMNGTGYTTFSPC

-3159 IAWGSAHGI
+3159 IAWGSAHSI

>member
-1 MKRIGK
+1 
-7 RLLACF
+7 
-13 LAAAMAFTVPA
+13 MAFTVPA

-1806 NTTHKKWE
+1806 NTTHKRWE

-2613 KVENVDYTVEASFT
+2613 TVENVDYTVEASFT

-2739 PDGGVPVYAMAWIEQ
+2739 PDGVCYGLDRAADPPRRAEPQKCEKRRNGRDRRIPHQQQLFPAEPSGPAGAVRQRPGPYEQQLDQRGRQHRRHRDHPEQQPEGEDQRQSDRHPAGRRGEGAGAAAELFCRSPQRRPALSGSRRGKGCGVHLCGPGGRVGSGDLFRRGAGRGGNKQRSSGPACPCRGSPDRRNPGGEGRHGADLVCGQRKGPEPGPSDRGPAGSPRRRSGGQNRVYGGPAASPVRRPEPVYRHHHRA
-2754 QIRPA
+2754 
-2759 VLNRRN
+2759 
-2765 ARSAEMGVIGEFH
+2765 
-2778 TSNNYSQLNLQ
+2778 
-2789 GLLGQ
+2789 
-2794 YGNAPVHMNSNL
+2794 
-2806 TSEGGST
+2806 
-2813 VVTVTI
+2813 
-2819 QNNSLKEKTSGNLI
+2819 
-2833 VTLLDAGG
+2833 
-2841 KVLGQQQS
+2841 
-2849 YSAGAPNDGLLSLA
+2849 
-2863 VEEVK
+2863 
-2868 DVEFTFAGQAGA
+2868 
-2880 SVQVTYSDAVLDE
+2880 
-2893 EVTNNAALDQLA
+2893 
-2905 LAGVPLTVET
+2905 
-2915 REEKDGTEQ
+2915 
-2924 IWFVGKGRDLNQ
+2924 GRDH
-2936 ALLTVVPQ
+2936 
-2944 DPRAAVQVDKTAY
+2944 RAD
-2957 TAARQLRLSGGL
+2957 LLSGGEQHAFPQRRRL
-2969 NRYTVTIT
+2969 RLFGHRTGK
-2977 ALDGTTVQTYYLEVS
+2977 DGPRHGDRQ
-2992 NTLSPSGGGSG
+2992 PGSG
-3003 YSVTVP
+3003 
-3009 EKTDHGTVTANPDQA
+3009 
-3024 EEGQAVAITVT
+3024 
-3035 PEQGYMLEKLT
+3035 
-3046 AVDEKGNKLT
+3046 
-3056 LTNLGDGKYTFT
+3056 
-3068 MPGSKVEVQAAFKPV
+3068 
-3083 AFPFADVSESDWFY
+3083 
-3097 GSVKYVYE
+3097 
-3105 NGMMNGTGYTTFSPY
+3105 
-3120 LNTSRGM
+3120 
-3127 IMTVLYRLE
+3127 
-3136 GSPAVSGGSGFTD
+3136 
-3149 VAAGQYYTDA
+3149 
-3159 IAWGSAHGI
+3159 
-3168 VLGYENNRFGPDDDV
+3168 
-3183 TREQLAAILYRYAQ
+3183 
-3197 YKGYDVTA
+3197 
-3205 GGSGVIT
+3205 
-3212 GYEDAETVSSYAVT
+3212 
-3226 PMKWA
+3226 
-3231 VGTGVINGSENRLLP
+3231 
-3246 RNMATRGEAAAM
+3246 
-3258 FMRFC
+3258 
-3263 RKVAQAAR
+3263 

>member
-1 MKRIGK
+1 
-7 RLLACF
+7 
-13 LAAAMAFTVPA
+13 MAFTVPA

-2011 NAKINGS
+2011 NAKINGA

-2084 PVVSDDGQLMAYLSD
+2084 PVVSDDGHMMAYLSD
-2099 RGNTDVSATRAMYSV
+2099 MGNADVSATRAMCSV
-2114 KEDGQFPEGSPISD
+2114 KDGGSFPVGSPISD

-2140 TADSAVAVWVRQ
+2140 TADNAVAVWVRQ

-2192 WNGSAWET
+2192 WNGTGWET

-2239 FDQQDQIL
+2239 FDQQDKIL
-2247 CRVYDHATKNWGEV
+2247 CRVYDHATKNWGEA

-2421 WADSVAPEDGG
+2421 WVDSVAPEDGG

-2613 KVENVDYTVEASFT
+2613 TVENVDYTVEASFT

-2849 YSAGAPNDGLLSLA
+2849 YSAGALNNGLLSLEI
-2863 VEEVK
+2863 EEIR
-2868 DVEFTFAGQAGA
+2868 DVQFTFAGQTGA
-2880 SVQVTYSDAVLDE
+2880 SVQVTYSDAVLE
-2893 EVTNNAALDQLA
+2893 EGVTNNAALDQLS
-2905 LAGVPLTVET
+2905 LAGVSLTVET
-2915 REEKDGTEQ
+2915 REEEDGTEQ

-2944 DPRAAVQVDKTAY
+2944 DPRAAVQVDKTEY

-2977 ALDGTTVQTYYLEVS
+2977 APDGTTVQTYYLEVS

-3068 MPGSKVEVQAAFKPV
+3068 MPGSKVEVQAAFKPA

-3105 NGMMNGTGYTTFSPY
+3105 NGMMNGTGYTTFSPC

-3159 IAWGSAHGI
+3159 IAWGSAHSI

>member
-2011 NAKINGS
+2011 NAKINGA

-2084 PVVSDDGQLMAYLSD
+2084 PVVSDDGHMMAYLSD
-2099 RGNTDVSATRAMYSV
+2099 MGNADVSATRAMCSV
-2114 KEDGQFPEGSPISD
+2114 KDGGSFPVGSPISD

-2140 TADSAVAVWVRQ
+2140 TADNAVAVWVRQ

-2192 WNGSAWET
+2192 WNGTGWET

-2239 FDQQDQIL
+2239 FDQQDKIL
-2247 CRVYDHATKNWGEV
+2247 CRVYDHATKNWGEA

-2421 WADSVAPEDGG
+2421 WVDSVAPEDGG

-2613 KVENVDYTVEASFT
+2613 TVENVDYTVEASFT

-2849 YSAGAPNDGLLSLA
+2849 YSAGALNNGLLSLEI
-2863 VEEVK
+2863 EEIR
-2868 DVEFTFAGQAGA
+2868 DVQFTFAGQTGA
-2880 SVQVTYSDAVLDE
+2880 SVQVTYSDAVLE
-2893 EVTNNAALDQLA
+2893 EGVTNNAALDQLS
-2905 LAGVPLTVET
+2905 LAGVSLTVET
-2915 REEKDGTEQ
+2915 REEEDGTEQ

-2944 DPRAAVQVDKTAY
+2944 DPRAAVQVDKTEY

-2977 ALDGTTVQTYYLEVS
+2977 APDGTTVQTYYLEVS

-3068 MPGSKVEVQAAFKPV
+3068 MPGSKVEVQAAFKPA

-3105 NGMMNGTGYTTFSPY
+3105 NGMMNGTGYTTFSPC

-3159 IAWGSAHGI
+3159 IAWGSAHSI

>member
-1 MKRIGK
+1 
-7 RLLACF
+7 
-13 LAAAMAFTVPA
+13 MAFTVPA
-24 VPAYA
+24 APAYA
-29 AVSQTSGNTAV
+29 TVGQTSGNTAV

-49 RQEYGGDAEKLM
+49 RQEYGGDAEELM

-83 LDGKEY
+83 LDGTEY
-89 TLDQLE
+89 TLDQIE
-95 ALLDDPATDL
+95 ALLDDPTTDL

-134 QAAYFTERSL
+134 QATYFTERSL
-144 TPEQADSLLS
+144 TSEQADSLLS

-173 SIYDH
+173 SGFDH

-184 KVDKN
+184 KVDKAEVNN
-189 EVKNEAGT
+189 EVGT
-197 VTATFSLAEPLNYEV
+197 VTATFSLAAALGYDV

-245 DVKIPILAISE
+245 DVEIPILAVSG
-256 NWNTKDDLWDGKRSF
+256 NWDTKDDLWDGKRSF

-2613 KVENVDYTVEASFT
+2613 TVENVDYTVEASFT